1 MSLTSIKSLFLL
13 DTENHKTYDI
23 STEFQITKIQK
34 QEAKNLAH
42 GELYTLTLSDL
53 EYSYSKFI
61 YCKTSDSPEL
71 EIGKYINIKK
81 ICPMILEAHK
91 EKAFLIKELELLPKE
106 SLIHIKSPPYIEKQF
121 QSNSNNNK
129 NISSQN
135 NNKNI
140 SNNNNSQNQDIVS
153 QDSEFM
159 SYNTNKDREDE
170 EFYYNNVNGGYNGL
184 NSISYTPLKQL
195 STLTQDYKL
204 LIKIV
209 NKGEIKEFH
218 SGKGKLFCCTI
229 MDEFGSK
236 MQVVAFDKMV
246 DKYRDEI
253 QENNIYEIT
262 GGYLRNSDKRYDLS
276 GSDYKLILNET
287 SSVTKKNSDEINF
300 KEKFVDKDK
309 KFLNIREVKEANL
322 NSIVNVICVVGDKG
336 ETTYKETKS
345 GSQLI
350 RKTTILDQSNEKMEL
365 TLWRNFTQLNINNGD
380 VLICKKVRVND
391 FGGKNI
397 TTTNDSKIFINPNI
411 STFTDIS
418 KELQALKLFS
428 EQNELSKGIIEINN
442 TVKETKEENNNNN
455 NNNGKIVINNIN
467 IIKKEYND
475 KIVYIDYIL
484 SEMNKYSQTDI
495 DHRFPFYKIRAIVT
509 HLGHTEKNFYPGCP
523 NRECNRK
530 VSFSNGDWICQYC
543 RQSFKVPRYYYSLN
557 IRVKDCSSEYWID
570 IFGKPAE
577 FIMNVTADDYRNILI
592 NRDEQKLSQISE
604 SIEYKEF
611 YFLLK
616 VRLNR
621 FNENTKKKF
630 TANKIERI
638 IKKNDIERV
647 VNEIKKKI
655 KIG

>member
-1 MSLTSIKSLFLL
+1 MTLTSIKSLFSL
-13 DTENHKTYDI
+13 DSENHKTYDI
-23 STEFQITKIQK
+23 TTEFQITKIHK

-42 GELYTLTLSDL
+42 GELYTLTLSDS
-53 EYSYSKFI
+53 EFSYSKFI
-61 YCKTSDSPEL
+61 YCKTSDSPEI
-71 EIGKYINIKK
+71 EIGKFINIKK

-91 EKAFLIKELELLPKE
+91 EKAFLIKELEVLPKE
-106 SLIHIKSPPYIEKQF
+106 CIDHIKSPPYIENNNILQ
-121 QSNSNNNK
+121 NNK

-135 NNKNI
+135 NNKI
-140 SNNNNSQNQDIVS
+140 TNNNNSFNQDIVS

-159 SYNTNKDREDE
+159 SYNTNKDKEEE
-170 EFYYNNVNGGYNGL
+170 EFNYNNGNYNGL
-184 NSISYTPLKQL
+184 NTISYTPLKQL
-195 STLTQDYKL
+195 TSLTQDYKL

-209 NKGEIKEFH
+209 NKGEIKEYRN
-218 SGKGKLFCCTI
+218 GKGRLFSCVI

-236 MQVVAFDKMV
+236 MQIVAFDKMV
-246 DKYRDEI
+246 DKYMDEI

-287 SSVTKKNSDEINF
+287 SSITKKNNEEMNF
-300 KEKFVDKDK
+300 KEKFIDKEK
-309 KFLNIREVKEANL
+309 KFLNVKEVKEANL

-336 ETTYKETKS
+336 EANYKETKS

-365 TLWRNFTQLNINNGD
+365 TLWRNFTQLNIKNGD
-380 VLICKKVRVND
+380 ILICKKVRVND

-397 TTTNDSKIFINPNI
+397 TTTNDSKIFINPNPN
-411 STFTDIS
+411 TFPELS
-418 KELQALKLFS
+418 KEIEALKNFS
-428 EQNELSKGIIEINN
+428 EKNELSKGIIETNNN
-442 TVKETKEENNNNN
+442 TPPKEENKNINNQ
-455 NNNGKIVINNIN
+455 KIVINNIN
-467 IIKKEYND
+467 IMKKEYND

-484 SEMNKYSQTDI
+484 SEMNKYSQKDI

-604 SIEYKEF
+604 NIEYKEF

-616 VRLNR
+616 VRLNK

-638 IKKNDIERV
+638 IKKNDIERL
-647 VNEIKKKI
+647 VNEIKTKMKVE
-655 KIG
+655 